1 MTTAVENVR
10 VDHRRGDVFMAEQFL
25 HSPDVIAGFQQMGG
39 EAVPERMTTDGF
51 VDLGHFCRLLNR
63 FSNGAFMEV
72 MSPDLSRSRI
82 PAE

>member
-10 VDHRRGDVFMAEQFL
+10 VDHRRRDVFVAEQFL
-25 HSPDVIAGFQQMGG
+25 HGSDIITGFQQVGG
-39 EAVPERMTTDGF
+39 EAVTERMTTDGF